1 MGATLILYSLIPA
14 EGRQARLSASGGNKQ
29 IIKEM
34 KEASP
39 KFKFKSKVIVWTG
52 GGYDKDNSGAWRF
65 ARVPEK
71 MSAQIKELQLKEIK
85 NGKKRRGWGAVYVK
99 AKIGKSEWTTSV
111 FPDRHSA
118 TYILPL
124 KKQIRYEEN
133 LYDGIDITVSIKI
146 WF

>member
-1 MGATLILYSLIPA
+1 MILRINTKKIRKIVPA
-14 EGRQARLSASGGNKQ
+14 K
-29 IIKEM
+29 K
-34 KEASP
+34 
-39 KFKFKSKVIVWTG
+39 KFKFASKVFVWKSG
-52 GGYDKDNSGAWRF
+52 FEKADDSGAWRF
-65 ARVPEK
+65 ARVPEDISFK
-71 MSAQIKELQLKEIK
+71 IKEMQKGRL
-85 NGKKRRGWGAVYVK
+85 RRGWGAIYAW

-133 LYDGIDITVSIKI
+133 LYDGIEIKVVIEI

>member
-1 MGATLILYSLIPA
+1 MKKNFKITAKQRTSKGKARAT
-14 EGRQARLSASGGNKQ
+14 
-29 IIKEM
+29 
-34 KEASP
+34 
-39 KFKFKSKVIVWTG
+39 FKFKSKVIVWRSG
-52 GGYDKDNSGAWRF
+52 GGDKPDDSGSWRF

-71 MSAQIKELQLKEIK
+71 ISATIKELQRKEMQK
-85 NGKKRRGWGAVYVK
+85 GRKRRGWGAVYVK
-99 AKIGKSEWTTSV
+99 AKIGRSEWQTSV

-133 LYDGIDITVSIKI
+133 LYDGIDIKVTIEV